1 MAKGSQGASAV
12 SAASAAELAP
22 RVGIYG
28 VMNAG
33 KSSLLNRLTG
43 QQAAVVSPQP
53 GTTTDPV
60 RRSFEVAGYG
70 PVVFIDTAGVDDIAS
85 ELGLLRVRKTLG
97 TLLDVDLAV
106 VVLAGFSPS
115 PEEEKLLDSIRAN
128 DVPFIL
134 LPSRGAD
141 VSEEEI
147 LGRITSALGDSGLS
161 SSVPP
166 PFFGNRLISPG
177 EVIVFVCPIDGSAP
191 AGRLILPQVQALR
204 AALDVGAVAVTV
216 QPAQLREALC
226 LHAPRLVVTDSQV
239 FREVVSIV
247 GEVCRGAEVT
257 SFSVL
262 LAEQKGDALLYKEG
276 LLAVDALKEGDRIL
290 IIENC
295 SHQVTCE
302 DIGRSKIPGWLR
314 EFTGFPDLQFTFVS
328 GRDALP
334 PELYTMPGFFAL
346 AVQCGGCVATRR
358 MIQARIHACR
368 KNGIPITNYGML
380 IRKLRVG
387 K

>member
-1 MAKGSQGASAV
+1 MAKGSQGV
-12 SAASAAELAP
+12 SAASAADLAP

-43 QQAAVVSPQP
+43 QQAAVVSPLP

-60 RRSFEVAGYG
+60 RRSFEIVGYG
-70 PVVFIDTAGVDDIAS
+70 PVVFIDTAGVDDISS

-97 TLLDVDLAV
+97 TLPDVDLAV
-106 VVLAGFSPS
+106 VVLTGDQPS
-115 PEEEKLLDSIRAN
+115 GAECGLLDSIRAN

-134 LPSRGAD
+134 LPSRGA
-141 VSEEEI
+141 SLSAEEI
-147 LGRITSALGDSGLS
+147 LGRIAAALESSGVS
-161 SSVPP
+161 SEVP
-166 PFFGNRLISPG
+166 PFFGDRVIAAG
-177 EVIVFVCPIDGSAP
+177 EVIVFVCPIDGAAP

-204 AALDVGAVAVTV
+204 AALDVGALAVTV
-216 QPAQLREALC
+216 QPAQLAAALR

-239 FREVVSIV
+239 FREVFSIV
-247 GEVCRGAEVT
+247 GEVCPGVEVT

-262 LAEQKGDALLYKEG
+262 LAEQKGDKAVYSEG
-276 LLAVDALKEGDRIL
+276 LRAVDALKAGDRVL
-290 IIENC
+290 VIENC

-314 EFTGFPDLQFTFVS
+314 EYTGLADLSFVFVS

-334 PELYTMPGFFAL
+334 PELYSAPGFFAL

-358 MIQARIHACR
+358 MVQSRIHACR
-368 KNGIPITNYGML
+368 KNGVPVTNYGML
-380 IRKLRVG
+380 IRKLRVRG
-387 K
+387 